1 MSDPVHATNK
11 WSNPSK
17 CLPSHSNSRLDCQ
30 PSCGR
35 SILPEILREDSLP
48 NIEPL
53 LLLGSGQLA
62 RLLERPSQNLA
73 QASSE
78 NFDNE
83 HRLPV
88 WDDKAT
94 SVSVQDNYSR
104 IHLVEALVL
113 DQGHQLKEGVFT
125 SHRTSPH
132 KRAIAKGSTAV
143 ASWA

>member
-1 MSDPVHATNK
+1 MSDPVHATNN

-17 CLPSHSNSRLDCQ
+17 YLPNHSNSRLDYQ

-48 NIEPL
+48 NVEPL

-62 RLLERPSQNLA
+62 RLLERPRQNLA

-88 WDDKAT
+88 WDNEAA
-94 SVSVQDNYSR
+94 SISVQDNYSR
-104 IHLVEALVL
+104 IHLAEALVL
-113 DQGHQLKEGVFT
+113 NQGHQLK
-125 SHRTSPH
+125 
-132 KRAIAKGSTAV
+132 
-143 ASWA
+143 